1 MGENIDKLSD
11 QKLCDIVK
19 NYKAYNYP
27 EELRNKAIDL
37 LKERGYSM
45 DYLQNNGYLN
55 NVDRENALLHFSQ
68 YKRHSMIAGGLYTA
82 YILCPIIAAITN
94 TSVLYIAMIILIIAF
109 IVEVIAAC
117 KAIENCYIHI
127 QGKECPFNISQFLTL
142 GIPFYLPLYFYY
154 NKIISADIDEI
165 R

>member
-1 MGENIDKLSD
+1 MRDNIDKLSD
-11 QKLCDIVK
+11 QKLFDIVK

-37 LKERGYSM
+37 LGKRGYSL
-45 DYLQNNGYLN
+45 DYLKNNGYLN
-55 NVDRENALLHFSQ
+55 NVDRENALLHFTQ
-68 YKRHSMIAGGLYTA
+68 YKRHSKIAGGLYIA
-82 YILCPIIAAITN
+82 YILCPIIAVITN
-94 TSVLYIAMIILIIAF
+94 ISALYIALFILIIAY
-109 IVEVIAAC
+109 IVEVIAAS
-117 KAIENCYIHI
+117 KSIENCYRHI

-154 NKIISADIDEI
+154 NKIISADIDGI